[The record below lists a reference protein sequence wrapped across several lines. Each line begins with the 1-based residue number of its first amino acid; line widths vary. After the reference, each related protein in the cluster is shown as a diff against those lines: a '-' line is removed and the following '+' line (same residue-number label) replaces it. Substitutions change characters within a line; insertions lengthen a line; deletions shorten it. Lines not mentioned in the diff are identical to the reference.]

1 MAERASDDLYDERGE
16 AAAVRSG
23 VYGAQKVQLR
33 AERLAVDTVRVASG
47 AVRIRKKVVSE
58 RRSIDVPVAHE
69 ELVVERYRVTSGA
82 LGGTLGATETI
93 LIPLAREDVR
103 IGMETF
109 VTEEIEIGKRVVTA
123 TERVSETLRHE
134 ELIVERDGS
143 RELRATNLRAE

>member
-82 LGGTLGATETI
+82 LGATETI